1 MLLKY
6 NIWRLDTIAYSCI
19 MDPVVVLTLDKEI
32 QMSSNRAVL
41 LTEKEI
47 SLLYIALTELRVFSE
62 KETVETNNLKTK
74 LFETVCLPATA

>member
-1 MLLKY
+1 
-6 NIWRLDTIAYSCI
+6 

-32 QMSSNRAVL
+32 QMSSNRAVR